1 MAETLG
7 MLATPI
13 VVTAN
18 PETTAAQAARL
29 MREHHVGS
37 LVVVDADVDS
47 GRPLGIVTDRDLVLA
62 VMAEDLDASLFTVGD
77 LMSTDLAV
85 ATVDAGL
92 MLAVTTLRERRL
104 RRLIVVDDAG
114 RVTGV
119 LTLEDLL
126 DALATELG
134 TLAQALR
141 GARDREREQRR

>member
-1 MAETLG
+1 MAETLS

-37 LVVVDADVDS
+37 LVVVDAGTDS
-47 GRPLGIVTDRDLVLA
+47 GRPLGILTDRDLVLA
-62 VMAEDLDASLFTVGD
+62 VMAEDLDPSLFTVGD

-85 ATVDAGL
+85 ATGDAGL

-104 RRLIVVDDAG
+104 RRLIVVDELG
-114 RVTGV
+114 RVTGL

>member
-37 LVVVDADVDS
+37 LVVVDADTDS
-47 GRPLGIVTDRDLVLA
+47 GRPLGILTDRDLVLG
-62 VMAEDLDASLFTVGD
+62 VMAEELDPSLFTVGD
-77 LMSTDLAV
+77 LMSTDLAL
-85 ATVDAGL
+85 ATADAGL

-104 RRLIVVDDAG
+104 RRLIIVDELG
-114 RVTGV
+114 RVTGL